1 MDPPD
6 PHQSPGR
13 ISWSQYG
20 RRCLGPLWISAVA
33 VYVRFLDCEIVVMV
47 GFVLVEE
54 VGVVVGAV
62 VEVGM
67 VSVGYM
73 GEYIESM

>member
-1 MDPPD
+1 M
-6 PHQSPGR
+6 
-13 ISWSQYG
+13 
-20 RRCLGPLWISAVA
+20 A